1 MQRYGDSQAGQMPRS
16 SWPAGRHA
24 TQKGCRSEEF
34 SFGLFSVTFLHRI
47 FFQGLFTWKILIFFP
62 PSKDSQILE
71 RENNYLVET
80 LEEGQRLLV
89 ALAASFLPISKLH
102 LGAESRHPRRVGCRF
117 ETLTELIYG
126 KSRKFC
132 ASRFQVLTTCRSCTD
147 NPQQFVPTAF
157 FCLVCFGC
165 NHADTSF

>member
-1 MQRYGDSQAGQMPRS
+1 MENLDFP
-16 SWPAGRHA
+16 P
-24 TQKGCRSEEF
+24 
-34 SFGLFSVTFLHRI
+34 
-47 FFQGLFTWKILIFFP
+47 P
-62 PSKDSQILE
+62 PSKGSQILA

-89 ALAASFLPISKLH
+89 ALAAAFLPISE
-102 LGAESRHPRRVGCRF
+102 AASRAVSRHPRRVGCRF

-132 ASRFQVLTTCRSCTD
+132 ASRFQALTTCRSCTD
-147 NPQQFVPTAF
+147 NPRQFVPTAF
-157 FCLVCFGC
+157 FCLVYFGC